1 MWGYLVTP
9 HIKHPYMCV
18 MRVEF
23 SFKLSMARGE
33 AAEKSNSAEISFS
46 LRINF
51 ITLDRKAHKIIKY
64 KMKIEQAKAGG
75 AEATS

>member
-1 MWGYLVTP
+1 
-9 HIKHPYMCV
+9 
-18 MRVEF
+18 
-23 SFKLSMARGE
+23 MARGE